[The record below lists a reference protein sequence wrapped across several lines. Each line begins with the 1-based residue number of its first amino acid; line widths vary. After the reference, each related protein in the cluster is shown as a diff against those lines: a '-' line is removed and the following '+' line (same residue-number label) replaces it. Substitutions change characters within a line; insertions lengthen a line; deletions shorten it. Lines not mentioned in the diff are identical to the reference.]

1 MRITKTLYIAL
12 VSAILLAIAVA
23 GISLWNNRPTSKG
36 DPSRMTEE
44 MYESEKTS
52 DNEIFPP
59 TIQETKAQT
68 NELDLDVR
76 DLAPKPSP
84 AQVVDEQVIYDRKEI
99 PDETTE

>member
-23 GISLWNNRPTSKG
+23 GISLWNIRPTSKG

-44 MYESEKTS
+44 MEESEEPTH
-52 DNEIFPP
+52 DEILVPM
-59 TIQETKAQT
+59 TKEISAQSG
-68 NELDLDVR
+68 ELDLDVL
-76 DLAPKPSP
+76 DLVPKPSP
-84 AQVVDEQVIYDRKEI
+84 AQVVDGQVIYDRKEI